1 MGVSEK
7 LKAQTERLNRLA
19 ADNKKYEQVI
29 KNRIPSVNQTAK
41 EFKVLQRDVIQ
52 QDSLSAQKAY
62 NAIRELQ
69 LRLNKHR
76 VKANQERIQVL
87 PEVAAPKGPDQTT
100 YLETIK
106 KGISSVWSA
115 ITGVASAAITKV
127 KGVACGGSTPMPE
140 VSAK

>member
-87 PEVAAPKGPDQTT
+87 PEMAAQGPDQTT

-106 KGISSVWSA
+106 KGISCAWSA
-115 ITGVASAAITKV
+115 ITGAASTAITKV
-127 KGVACGGSTPMPE
+127 KGVCGRNTPTPE
-140 VSAK
+140 ESAK